1 MEYITIAI
9 QHTIY
14 PMIMGLQ
21 LELCKDLAMKILH
34 RSGRNT
40 LKRDWEKTMKLSE
53 YQREVERTT
62 VTNIYAQESLI
73 MASMGLAGET
83 GEVVDLLKKHL
94 FHGHSLEKDK
104 VIKELGDVLWYL
116 SALCNT
122 LHISLEDVIE
132 ANVAKL
138 RARYPDGFDIER
150 SINREV

>member
-1 MEYITIAI
+1 
-9 QHTIY
+9 
-14 PMIMGLQ
+14 
-21 LELCKDLAMKILH
+21 
-34 RSGRNT
+34 
-40 LKRDWEKTMKLSE
+40 MKLSE

-62 VTNIYAQESLI
+62 VTNIYAQDSLI

>member
-1 MEYITIAI
+1 
-9 QHTIY
+9 
-14 PMIMGLQ
+14 
-21 LELCKDLAMKILH
+21 
-34 RSGRNT
+34 
-40 LKRDWEKTMKLSE
+40 MKLSE